1 MVLVGGVL
9 EGLNYI
15 CMYVI
20 HGGGDGGGVG
30 KGEGRVEGEGRGV
43 GEGEEKRGGGRLF
56 SPLLLFYP
64 ASTSCIDFHTG
75 YVIRIGIGN

>member
-20 HGGGDGGGVG
+20 HGGGDGRGWGT
-30 KGEGRVEGEGRGV
+30 EGEGRG
-43 GEGEEKRGGGRLF
+43 GRKRGGRRGGKEGGGDY
-56 SPLLLFYP
+56 SPPLLYVF
-64 ASTSCIDFHTG
+64 FHTCKEVTG
-75 YVIRIGIGN
+75 ENSCT

>member
-20 HGGGDGGGVG
+20 HGGGDGGGG
-30 KGEGRVEGEGRGV
+30 GERGGEGRG
-43 GEGEEKRGGGRLF
+43 GRKRGGRGGGKEGGGRLF
-56 SPLLLFYP
+56 SPLLYVF
-64 ASTSCIDFHTG
+64 FHTCKEVAG
-75 YVIRIGIGN
+75 ENSCT